1 MRLDQFVSQSTGMSR
16 RQAGACIRAGQVFI
30 GDTVAGRAGQHVS
43 AEERISLG
51 GELLA
56 PPGPVYIMLYK
67 PAGVVSA
74 TMDVSERT
82 VLDLID
88 HPCRV
93 QLHVA
98 GRLDKDTT
106 GLLLLSNDGDWTHR
120 LTSPRHHVGKTYRV
134 TLAAPLGEQEAQQ
147 LCTGLVLNG
156 ALHPTLPAQLVRVSE
171 RQVCLTIYEGKYH
184 QVKRMFA
191 AVGNRVL
198 ALHREQLGCWV
209 LDPALQPGEWKFFS
223 P

>member
-16 RQAGACIRAGQVFI
+16 RQAGACIRAGQVSI
-30 GDTVAGRAGQHVS
+30 NGSVAVKAGQHV
-43 AEERISLG
+43 G
-51 GELLA
+51 GQEPIRLDGVLLA
-56 PPGPVYIMLYK
+56 PPGPIYIMLHK

-74 TMDVSERT
+74 TVDNAERT

-88 HPCRV
+88 HPCRTR
-93 QLHVA
+93 LHVA
-98 GRLDKDTT
+98 GRLDKDAT

-120 LTSPRHHVGKTYRV
+120 LTSPRHHVAKTYRV
-134 TLAAPLGEQEAQQ
+134 TLAEPLPAQAARQ
-147 LCTGLVLNG
+147 LCAGLMLNG
-156 ALHPTLPAQLVRVSE
+156 EAHPTLPAWLEYVGE
-171 RQVCLTIYEGKYH
+171 RQVCLTIHEGRYH

-198 ALHREQLGCWV
+198 ELHRERIGNWM
-209 LDPALQPGEWKFFS
+209 LDPALQPGDWRFFS